1 MFKISRRKQQ
11 DSSMSKN
18 SHHQN
23 QSPDYM
29 DLQVQ
34 YGRRREIGPD
44 RYPMTSGHMMWHLQT
59 HNKQINL
66 MTLKK
71 NQNLKTQ

>member
-1 MFKISRRKQQ
+1 MFKLARREKQ

-34 YGRRREIGPD
+34 YGRRREIDPE
-44 RYPMTSGHMMWHLQT
+44 RYPMTSGHMTWHLQT
-59 HNKQINL
+59 HNKQLKFNDF
-66 MTLKK
+66 LKK
-71 NQNLKTQ
+71 NKI